1 MISINL
7 KPKKENLESKLFFP
21 KLAKIGRNFVLGT
34 ALLTGFVSNALGYNL
49 SGQYLS
55 AEDGLTPASGIKVT
69 AITGAD
75 SVSTVTDANGNWS
88 LYGVNGVEGAPIEMP
103 KTNFRANVYSNP
115 SSHPG
120 IQLNVPEQALTVVN
134 IYDIT
139 GRRVSQ
145 LENNVLN
152 AGVHRIEVK
161 DALPGGV
168 YIANIQCGK
177 DVKNV
182 KLNVLKGYNPP
193 SMSGYSSSN
202 ISNNVIHKSP
212 SSDSKSLTIL
222 KFEENGS
229 FHAYIDSSVAIS
241 SDSVINIMA
250 FPRRNMDYAFYVP
263 GLGDVVTELDYL
275 KYQWRTDLVADR
287 TLTKPLFDAKI
298 WLDSLSAP
306 SGWLEQARGAVTA
319 WNDSLKGPANMFQEV
334 PSAYIGSDVSS
345 IKIRYCNNDTT
356 NPLGSQDGTVNVD
369 EYTPDGR
376 PLRWTLYVNTSHGMT
391 DDEKKWIVAHE
402 LDRIIHHYARDSP
415 IEEHIINMNTK
426 PFTGISNDD
435 VEIAKCVRNMTPNIR
450 IDNYKK

>member
-1 MISINL
+1 MQIKAVSHKSK
-7 KPKKENLESKLFFP
+7 KPAVKLV
-21 KLAKIGRNFVLGT
+21 LAVAAIT
-34 ALLTGFVSNALGYNL
+34 AWAGFLNAYNL

-55 AEDGLTPASGIKVT
+55 AEDGSTPASGIKVT

-75 SVSTVTDANGNWS
+75 SVSTTTDANGNWS
-88 LYGVNGVEGAPIEMP
+88 LYGVSGVEGAPVEMP
-103 KTNFRANVYSNP
+103 KTNFRANVYCNP

-120 IQLNVPEQALTVVN
+120 IEINVPKQALTVVN

-152 AGVHRIEVK
+152 TGTHRVEVK
-161 DALPGGV
+161 AALPNGV

-182 KLNVLKGYNPP
+182 KINVLKGYTPHNIG
-193 SMSGYSSSN
+193 SGFSSSN
-202 ISNNVIHKSP
+202 NVANKSP

-222 KFEENGS
+222 KFEGTPE
-229 FHAYIDSSVAIS
+229 FHEYTDSTLAIS
-241 SDSVINIMA
+241 SDSVYNVRA
-250 FPRRNMDYAFYVP
+250 YPRSNMDYPFYA
-263 GLGDVVTELDYL
+263 GAIATRLDFM
-275 KYQWRTDLVADR
+275 KYQWKTDLVADR

-306 SGWLEQARGAVTA
+306 TGWLEQARGAVTA
-319 WNDSLKGPANMFQEV
+319 WNDSLKGPANMFQEI
-334 PSAYIGSDVSS
+334 PSAYVGSDVSS

-356 NPLGSQDGTVNVD
+356 SYLGSQDGTVNVD

-376 PLRWTLYVNTSHGMT
+376 PLRWTLYVNTSNGLT
-391 DDEKKWIVAHE
+391 DTYIKRLFAHE
-402 LDRIIHHYARDSP
+402 LDRIIHHNARDSP
-415 IEEHIINMNTK
+415 IEEHIINSNRF

-435 VEIAKCVRNMTPNIR
+435 IEIAKCVRNMTPLVRLN
-450 IDNYKK
+450 NYKK